1 MDFYTLPIE
10 HNNNLWSQIYFDKVF
25 SKEECELL
33 INYQGKPIHSYIK
46 NTKDETGYI
55 LGSTSTTIEIENS
68 KDTEWLF
75 SKLMLIALEAN
86 KFYNFDISYIS
97 DTRRHLYK
105 EGDFHE
111 WHIDIGTGEAS
122 KRKLTIVTFLSPEE
136 EYDGGKLAW
145 NPTAKEIPQCQGSA
159 IVFPPYILHR
169 VEPITRGQR
178 YSLISWINGNCFR

>member
-1 MDFYTLPIE
+1 MNFYTLPIE
-10 HNNNLWSQIYFDKVF
+10 HNNNLWSQVYFEKVF
-25 SKEECELL
+25 SKEECQYIIE
-33 INYQGKPIHSYIK
+33 YKGKPIHSYIK

-55 LGSTSTTIEIENS
+55 VGSTSTTIEIESN

-75 SKLMLIALEAN
+75 SKIMLVAIEAN

-111 WHIDIGTGEAS
+111 WHVDIGIGEAS
-122 KRKLTIVTFLSPEE
+122 KRKLTVVVFLSSEE
-136 EYDGGKLAW
+136 DYEGGKLVW
-145 NPTAKEIPQCQGSA
+145 NPPSKEIPQRQGSVL
-159 IVFPPYILHR
+159 VFPPYILHR
-169 VEPITRGQR
+169 VEPVTKGKR